1 MVLRT
6 PLTNLGALSS
16 SYFLVSDSN
25 LLSSSND
32 KEFISDEAGNVKGA
46 KTIKVDWYQ
55 DESGRLTF
63 KEVEGSE
70 EIIDVDIVMLA
81 MGFLGTEEY
90 ISNSFDVKIDNRGNI
105 DAEYKLFKTSR
116 EKIFTCGD
124 ARRGQ
129 SLVVWAIREG
139 LEAAKSINEYLNS
152 NIYYNFSQ

>member
-1 MVLRT
+1 MH
-6 PLTNLGALSS
+6 
-16 SYFLVSDSN
+16 
-25 LLSSSND
+25 
-32 KEFISDEAGNVKGA
+32 
-46 KTIKVDWYQ
+46 WYQ
-55 DESGRLTF
+55 DENKRLTF

-90 ISNSFDVKIDNRGNI
+90 ISNSLNINLDNRGNI
-105 DAEYKLFKTSR
+105 DAEYKSFKTSR

-139 LEAAKSINEYLNS
+139 LEAAKSVNEYLLGK
-152 NIYYNFSQ
+152 